1 MTFFAGHT
9 GIIRL
14 KRQSASTINASI
26 DTDSINTSLNRF
38 GFDGSEDNL
47 ITGDQLL
54 IETEDARGLV
64 FLDASAWP
72 DGGGQILSSYR
83 AYANVNALGGI
94 RLYPTFEDAVNNTRA
109 SEISL
114 TSFAGANLPIVI
126 SLRDGRANILGGVTG
141 FEINTDRAAL
151 DITSLSDNFRQ
162 QYSAGILS
170 GNGSIECLFEYDLAA
185 SQETPYFLLQV
196 INRLDVGSQIDAIL
210 SLSSIELNASFT
222 EEVFYEISA
231 VITRAGVN
239 VTSDALVSCSIDF
252 VTTGEFKL
260 KVGVPS
266 DYILQEDDSLIELN
280 TGEATID
287 YLLQEVTD

>member
-9 GIIRL
+9 GVIRL
-14 KRQSASTINASI
+14 KRQSATVLEATI
-26 DTDSINTSLNRF
+26 DSSSVNTTLNRF

-54 IETEDARGLV
+54 IETTDDRGLV
-64 FLDASAWP
+64 FLDSTAWP
-72 DGGGQILSSYR
+72 DGAGQIFSSCR

-94 RLYPTFEDAVNNTRA
+94 RLYPTFETAVNNARA

-114 TSFAGANLPIVI
+114 TTFAGANLPITVQ
-126 SLRDGRANILGGVTG
+126 LRDGRANLLGGVTG
-141 FEINTDRAAL
+141 FEINTDSAAL
-151 DITSLSDNFRQ
+151 DITSLSDTFRQ

-170 GNGSIECLFEYDLAA
+170 GNGSIECLFEYGLAN
-185 SQETPYFLLQV
+185 SEESPLFLLQV
-196 INRLDVGSQIDAIL
+196 INRLEVGSQIDALL
-210 SLSSIELNASFT
+210 SLSSTELSPLFT
-222 EEVFYEISA
+222 QEVFYEVSA

-239 VTSDALVSCSIDF
+239 VTADALVSCSVDF

-260 KVGVPS
+260 RVGVPS
-266 DYILQEDDSLIELN
+266 EYILQEDDSLIELN

-287 YLLQEVTD
+287 YLLQETTD

>member
-9 GIIRL
+9 GIVRL
-14 KRQSASTINASI
+14 KRQSATTLDAIIEPSSV
-26 DTDSINTSLNRF
+26 NTLLNRF

-54 IETEDARGLV
+54 IETNDARGLV
-64 FLDASAWP
+64 FLDSTAWP
-72 DGGGQILSSYR
+72 DGGGEIFSSYR
-83 AYANVNALGGI
+83 AYANINALGGV
-94 RLYPTFEDAVNNTRA
+94 RLYPTFEDAINNTRA
-109 SEISL
+109 TEITL
-114 TSFAGANLPIVI
+114 TAFAGDDIAITVQ
-126 SLRDGRANILGGVTG
+126 LRDGSANTLGSVTG

-151 DITSLSDNFRQ
+151 DTTSLSDKFRQ

-170 GNGSIECLFEYDLAA
+170 GNGSIDCIFDYAVSG
-185 SQETPYFLLQV
+185 SQETPLFLLQV
-196 INRLDVGSQIDAIL
+196 INRLEVGSEIDMIL
-210 SLSSIELNASFT
+210 SLSSTDLSASFT
-222 EEVFYEISA
+222 QEVFYEISA

-260 KVGVPS
+260 RVGVPS
-266 DYILQEDDSLIELN
+266 DYVLQEDDSLIELN

-287 YLLQEVTD
+287 YLLQEITD